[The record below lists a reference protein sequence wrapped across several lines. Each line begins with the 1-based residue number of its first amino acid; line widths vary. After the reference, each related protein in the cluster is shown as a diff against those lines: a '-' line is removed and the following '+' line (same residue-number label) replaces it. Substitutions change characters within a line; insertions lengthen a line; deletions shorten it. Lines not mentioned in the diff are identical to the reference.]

1 MVAKTEKVV
10 WAGRKDLVAEFS
22 GQSMG
27 LLLSPRLGSQGAAH
41 RNQYLLVFD
50 WVFEPQEAVDFSDA
64 RKSAAQ
70 GRGRGFDRV
79 MRDKR
84 GDGFRRGRQ
93 RAASGLSAPLF
104 ENREISPIASQGI
117 FGVST
122 FEARDC

>member
-1 MVAKTEKVV
+1 MIAKTAKVV
-10 WAGRKDLVAEFS
+10 GAGSKELVAEFS

-27 LLLSPRLGSQGAAH
+27 LLLSSGLGSERAAH
-41 RNQYLLVFD
+41 RDQHLLVFD
-50 WVFEPQEAVDFSDA
+50 WVFEPQEAVHFSDA
-64 RKSAAQ
+64 GEPSAQ
-70 GRGRGFDRV
+70 GGGRGFDRI

-84 GDGFRRGRQ
+84 GDSFRGSGQ
-93 RAASGLSAPLF
+93 RAASGMSAPLF